1 LVKDYYDFL
10 NATVNL
16 YEELEEFIESIDKNK
31 VVLFI
36 KMLD

>member
-1 LVKDYYDFL
+1 MNFL
-10 NATVNL
+10 NATVNH

-36 KMLD
+36 KMHD